1 MNKKNPQ
8 IILNLRI
15 FISLSLNLYSSKNTR
30 KSISRILYFRR
41 SACYLSAWYIA
52 ATLELIT
59 PRFSGRAAPISIAG
73 KNRYTYHCTAKSLPG
88 FTTAELYLLSVALV
102 LPSRVTDV
110 IRFAALWCPDFP
122 TSQTGDQQAD
132 FLAGAKIHKFYGKS
146 IRAGS
151 ERPEV
156 IEVRRF
162 SNKTFFSIF
171 SSLHDQILR
180 FLLK

>member
-1 MNKKNPQ
+1 LDEDYIKK
-8 IILNLRI
+8 
-15 FISLSLNLYSSKNTR
+15 TR

-41 SACYLSAWYIA
+41 SACYLSTCYIA

-59 PRFSGRAAPISIAG
+59 PRFSGRAAPISITE

-122 TSQTGDQQAD
+122 TSRKTGNQQAD
-132 FLAGAKIHKFYGKS
+132 FLADAKIHKFRKESGES
-146 IRAGS
+146 QDR
-151 ERPEV
+151 ER
-156 IEVRRF
+156 
-162 SNKTFFSIF
+162 N
-171 SSLHDQILR
+171 LNY
-180 FLLK
+180 

>member
-15 FISLSLNLYSSKNTR
+15 FIWIVYHLTYILQKNTR

-41 SACYLSAWYIA
+41 SACYLSTWYIA

-59 PRFSGRAAPISIAG
+59 PRFSGRAAPISIAE

-122 TSQTGDQQAD
+122 TSR
-132 FLAGAKIHKFYGKS
+132 KREI
-146 IRAGS
+146 
-151 ERPEV
+151 
-156 IEVRRF
+156 
-162 SNKTFFSIF
+162 NKPIF
-171 SSLHDQILR
+171 SRVQRYIN
-180 FLLK
+180 FTGKV

>member
-1 MNKKNPQ
+1 MRLEDGSIKMEVLKTSLFQPLTSSFLKK
-8 IILNLRI
+8 I
-15 FISLSLNLYSSKNTR
+15 TR

-41 SACYLSAWYIA
+41 SACYLSTWYIA

-59 PRFSGRAAPISIAG
+59 PRFSGRAAPISIAE

-122 TSQTGDQQAD
+122 TSRKTGNQQAD
-132 FLAGAKIHKFYGKS
+132 FLAEAKVRKFCGKKVKVQKAS
-146 IRAGS
+146 MVLSAM
-151 ERPEV
+151 
-156 IEVRRF
+156 
-162 SNKTFFSIF
+162 
-171 SSLHDQILR
+171 
-180 FLLK
+180 